1 MSLITCAR
9 GQYLSQLIARK
20 ISGCHRNKFLT
31 QHKHT
36 LRHGSADSENGL
48 LQVSKE
54 VDDAMHSGKAVVAL
68 ESTIITH
75 GMPYPDNVSTAQAVE
90 DIIRQNGSVPAT
102 IAVIKGR
109 VHVGLTSS
117 ELEWLGSQQHGL
129 VKTSRRDF
137 PVVLSQRLS
146 GGTTVSGT
154 MLVAHKMGIPIF
166 VTGGIGGVHRGAETS
181 MDVSADLTELGRTPM
196 TVVSAGVKSILD
208 IGRTLEYLETQGV
221 CVATFGSSR
230 DFPAFFTSKS
240 GFQSP
245 YNVETAMSAAGLIES
260 NLQLDTGSGILIAV
274 PIPESFAASG
284 EIIESAIQQAIREA
298 REQGICGKDVTPFIL
313 SRVNVLTEGIS
324 LQANIALIKNNAE
337 VGSRI
342 ASALKDIQLR
352 GDHSDS
358 ATLKRPE
365 FEERGREKQSK
376 PVVVGGVVVDFY
388 AQLGQK
394 HVQSNGATYP
404 GSLRQSF
411 GGVGRNIA
419 DCLSLLGSQPL
430 LVSAVGR
437 GSHTGALQAS
447 CQHMDLSGVRELEGR
462 CTAAYCGVL
471 QQCGEM
477 MFGVGDME
485 IMSHI
490 TPHLVSQF
498 SESLTQAPL
507 VCVDGNIPAETIEY
521 ICDICSQN
529 KVPVWFEPADSHKA
543 PKPFS
548 TTARDHITYTSPNVA
563 ELMQMWAAFRGKPS
577 TDVETISLDTPRAED
592 VIDACLPYCCD
603 LVDSIPVVMVT
614 LGCHGVL
621 LCHRLG
627 DKPVFPTKHNQTY
640 SDDVS
645 VVHYPACSLA
655 QMPSTTVS
663 VSGGGDCLA
672 AGVIDAIVKGHD
684 LDLCIKAG
692 LMAAQLSLQSHHAV
706 PNTIRPEA
714 FTTDRVKQWAPWK
727 PRLIKIGSKKKMRF

>member
-1 MSLITCAR
+1 MSLITGTR
-9 GQYLSQLIARK
+9 GQQLSRLIARK
-20 ISGCHRNKFLT
+20 ISGYKSNICPSV
-31 QHKHT
+31 HKHK
-36 LRHGSADSENGL
+36 LSHGSAVSKNGL
-48 LQVSKE
+48 LQVSQE
-54 VDDAMHSGKAVVAL
+54 VEDAMHSGKPVVAL

-75 GMPYPDNVSTAQAVE
+75 GMPYPDNVSTAKAVE

-102 IAVIKGR
+102 VAVIKGQ

-117 ELEWLGSQQHGL
+117 ELEWLGSRDGL

-137 PVVLSQRLS
+137 PVVLSQGQS

-181 MDVSADLTELGRTPM
+181 MDISADLTELGCTPV
-196 TVVSAGVKSILD
+196 TVLVHGHQSIP

-245 YNVETAMSAAGLIES
+245 YNVQTATSAAGLIES
-260 NLQLDTGSGILIAV
+260 NLQLNTGSGILIAV

-284 EIIESAIQQAIREA
+284 EIIESAIQQAISEA
-298 REQGICGKDVTPFIL
+298 GDQGICGKDVTPFIL
-313 SRVNVLTEGIS
+313 SRVNVLTKGIS

-337 VGSRI
+337 VGSKI
-342 ASALKDIQLR
+342 ASALNDMQLR
-352 GDHSDS
+352 GDNSKTS
-358 ATLKRPE
+358 ILRPQH
-365 FEERGREKQSK
+365 EESGKEKQSR

-394 HVQSNGATYP
+394 RVQSNGATYP

-419 DCLSLLGSQPL
+419 DCLSHLGSRPL

-437 GSHTGALQAS
+437 GSHTGALHDN
-447 CQHMDLSGVRELEGR
+447 CQHMDLSGVKELEGR
-462 CTAAYCGVL
+462 STAVYCGVL

-490 TPHLVSQF
+490 TPHMVSQYR
-498 SESLTQAPL
+498 ESLSQAPL

-529 KVPVWFEPADSHKA
+529 KVPVWFEPADIHKA
-543 PKPFS
+543 LKPYS
-548 TTARDHITYTSPNVA
+548 TSARDHMTYTSPNVA
-563 ELMQMWAAFRGKPS
+563 ELMQMWAAFRGKTPA
-577 TDVETISLDTPRAED
+577 DVETISLDTSSVDD

-603 LVDSIPVVMVT
+603 LADSIPVVMVT

-627 DKPVFPTKHNQTY
+627 DKPVFPTKHKQTY

-645 VVHYPACSLA
+645 VLHYPACSPA

-663 VSGGGDCLA
+663 VSGAGDCFA

-692 LMAAQLSLQSHHAV
+692 LMAAQYSLQSHHAV
-706 PNTIRPEA
+706 PTTILPEA
-714 FTTDRVKQWAPWK
+714 FSSDRVEKWAPWK
-727 PRLIKIGSKKKMRF
+727 PRLIKLGSENKMRY

>member
-1 MSLITCAR
+1 MSLITCTR
-9 GQYLSQLIARK
+9 GQYLSQLIFRK
-20 ISGCHRNKFLT
+20 ISENKSSIFSSI
-31 QHKHT
+31 HKYT
-36 LRHGSADSENGL
+36 HGSAVNKNGL
-48 LQVSKE
+48 LQISQE
-54 VDDAMHSGKAVVAL
+54 VEDAMHSRKPIVAL
-68 ESTIITH
+68 ESTITTH
-75 GMPYPDNVSTAQAVE
+75 GMPYPDNVTTAKAVE

-102 IAVIKGR
+102 VAVIKGK
-109 VHVGLTSS
+109 VYVGLTSS
-117 ELEWLGSQQHGL
+117 ELEWLGSRDGL
-129 VKTSRRDF
+129 VKISRRDF
-137 PVVLSQRLS
+137 PIVLSQGLS

-181 MDVSADLTELGRTPM
+181 MDISADLTELGRTPV

-221 CVATFGSSR
+221 CVATFGCSR

-245 YNVETAMSAAGLIES
+245 YNVQTVTSAAGLIES
-260 NLQLDTGSGILIAV
+260 NLQMKTGSGILIAV

-284 EIIESAIQQAIREA
+284 EIIESAIQQAVCEA
-298 REQGICGKDVTPFIL
+298 RDQGISGKDVTPFIL
-313 SRVNVLTEGIS
+313 SRVNVLTKGIS

-337 VGSRI
+337 VGSKI
-342 ASALKDIQLR
+342 ASALNEIQLR
-352 GDHSDS
+352 GDNSKAS
-358 ATLKRPE
+358 TVRPQH
-365 FEERGREKQSK
+365 EERGEEKQSR

-394 HVQSNGATYP
+394 CVQSNGATYP
-404 GSLRQSF
+404 GSLRQSI

-419 DCLSLLGSQPL
+419 DCLSHLGSRPL

-437 GSHTGALQAS
+437 GSHIGALHDN
-447 CQHMDLSGVRELEGR
+447 CQHMDLSGVEELDGR
-462 CTAAYCGVL
+462 STAVYCGVL

-490 TPHLVSQF
+490 TPSLVSRY
-498 SESLTQAPL
+498 SESLSQAPL

-529 KVPVWFEPADSHKA
+529 KVPVWFEPADIHKA
-543 PKPFS
+543 LKPYS
-548 TTARDHITYTSPNVA
+548 TSARDHMTYTSPNVA
-563 ELMQMWAAFRGKPS
+563 ELMQMWAAFRGKSPA
-577 TDVETISLDTPRAED
+577 DVETVSLDTSCVDD
-592 VIDACLPYCCD
+592 VIDACLPYCCE
-603 LVDSIPVVMVT
+603 LSDSIPVVMVT

-627 DKPVFPTKHNQTY
+627 DKPVFPTKHKQSY

-645 VVHYPACSLA
+645 VLHYPACSPA
-655 QMPSTTVS
+655 QMPTTTVS
-663 VSGGGDCLA
+663 VSGAGDW
-672 AGVIDAIVKGHD
+672 
-684 LDLCIKAG
+684 
-692 LMAAQLSLQSHHAV
+692 
-706 PNTIRPEA
+706 
-714 FTTDRVKQWAPWK
+714 F
-727 PRLIKIGSKKKMRF
+727 F